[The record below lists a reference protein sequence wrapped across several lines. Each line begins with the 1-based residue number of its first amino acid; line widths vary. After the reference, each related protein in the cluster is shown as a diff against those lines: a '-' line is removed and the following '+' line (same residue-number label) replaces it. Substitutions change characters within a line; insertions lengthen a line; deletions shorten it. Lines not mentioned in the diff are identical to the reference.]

1 MAALHSMAVYGLGA
15 VLVGLTLSLTAEWD
29 VAALC
34 PGSADSAPICG
45 RTWWALA
52 AENLAT
58 WLVVGQLL
66 VIAALGSPLAVL
78 RLGR

>member
-34 PGSADSAPICG
+34 PGSDSLCG

-66 VIAALGSPLAVL
+66 VIAALGSPIAVL